1 MGIVVI
7 GDVFIDVK
15 GYSTA
20 PFIPGGRNAGV
31 IQQIHGGVG
40 RNVVEDIAN
49 IELKPTFVSLVD
61 DDAMGDDVIRKL
73 ERHKVDTRYMRKVKN
88 GMGTW
93 LAVFDQDGDVVA
105 SISKRPDHRPIEQI
119 LDEHGDEIFQ
129 DADSVVI
136 EIDIDKEIVKKTF
149 HYAEKYGK
157 KVYALVSNMTIAI
170 ERRDFLRRTAC
181 FVCNQQEA
189 GILFSEDYGVTFDKP
204 GTWSQKYNLVWDK
217 LMNLQIFPETVAQK
231 EIAYYLGKQNQYGL
245 PLDNRETYTKTD
257 WIMWTATLAPD
268 KATFEKFIDPVYL
281 FMNET
286 TDRVPMSDWVFTDR
300 PNQRGF
306 QARSVVGGYYIKMLE
321 KKLKK

>member
-93 LAVFDQDGDVVA
+93 LAVFDHEGDVVA
-105 SISKRPDHRPIEQI
+105 SVSKRPDLTPIGNI
-119 LDEHGDEIFQ
+119 LDEQGDEIFK
-129 DADSVVI
+129 DADSIAV
-136 EIDIDKEIVKKTF
+136 EIDLDKDIMKK
-149 HYAEKYGK
+149 
-157 KVYALVSNMTIAI
+157 I
-170 ERRDFLRRTAC
+170 
-181 FVCNQQEA
+181 
-189 GILFSEDYGVTFDKP
+189 
-204 GTWSQKYNLVWDK
+204 
-217 LMNLQIFPETVAQK
+217 
-231 EIAYYLGKQNQYGL
+231 
-245 PLDNRETYTKTD
+245 
-257 WIMWTATLAPD
+257 
-268 KATFEKFIDPVYL
+268 
-281 FMNET
+281 
-286 TDRVPMSDWVFTDR
+286 
-300 PNQRGF
+300 F
-306 QARSVVGGYYIKMLE
+306 QAICCIYYFEHNQFPLQFIIICS
-321 KKLKK
+321 

>member
-61 DDAMGDDVIRKL
+61 DDAMGEEVIRKL
-73 ERHKVDTRYMRKVKN
+73 DRHKVDTRFMRKVPN

-105 SISKRPDHRPIEQI
+105 SISKRPDHRPIERI
-119 LDEHGDEIFQ
+119 LEECGDEIFQ
-129 DADSVVI
+129 NADSVVI

-157 KVYALVSNMTIAI
+157 KVYALVSNMTIAM
-170 ERRDFLRRTAC
+170 ERRDFLRKTAC

-189 GILFSEDYGVTFDKP
+189 GLLFSDDY
-204 GTWSQKYNLVWDK
+204 
-217 LMNLQIFPETVAQK
+217 EH
-231 EIAYYLGKQNQYGL
+231 
-245 PLDNRETYTKTD
+245 
-257 WIMWTATLAPD
+257 LAPSQMAQVLARNVHSANMTSMVVTMGGQGAVYAKHTGECGVVPAKKVD
-268 KATFEKFIDPVYL
+268 VIDTTGAGDAFFAGTVIGLTYGKNLAQSCEIGSRLAASVICITENVCPRFRPLEFGLDVPVV
-281 FMNET
+281 
-286 TDRVPMSDWVFTDR
+286 D
-300 PNQRGF
+300 
-306 QARSVVGGYYIKMLE
+306 
-321 KKLKK
+321 

>member
-189 GILFSEDYGVTFDKP
+189 GILFVSDFSDMSPEELCDDLSRRVISAQIPSMVVTMGSRGAVYADMNGDKGVYPARKVKVRDTTGAGDAFCAGVAIGLTYGKTMREAVEIGTRLASSVITVSENVCPRFLP
-204 GTWSQKYNLVWDK
+204 Q
-217 LMNLQIFPETVAQK
+217 E
-231 EIAYYLGKQNQYGL
+231 LG
-245 PLDNRETYTKTD
+245 LDVKIE
-257 WIMWTATLAPD
+257 
-268 KATFEKFIDPVYL
+268 E
-281 FMNET
+281 
-286 TDRVPMSDWVFTDR
+286 
-300 PNQRGF
+300 
-306 QARSVVGGYYIKMLE
+306 
-321 KKLKK
+321 